1 MLSTVGK
8 DKHSTLNNSDTKT
21 FVFVAV
27 TWGLNLFDPY
37 VYADVPR
44 TVADATADD
53 WTLLS
58 SCGGNTI
65 KMFQNVPQI
74 SVYLRWID

>member
-1 MLSTVGK
+1 MSFFCV
-8 DKHSTLNNSDTKT
+8 S
-21 FVFVAV
+21 V

-58 SCGGNTI
+58 SCGGNRYC
-65 KMFQNVPQI
+65 KNVFKKVDL
-74 SVYLRWID
+74 S